1 MLRQFCE
8 RINFPAEAVDYLES
22 VFPKTDADTLKRIG
36 EAFLQDE
43 ETVAEQLRTEAD
55 RCGLPEET
63 VTLFMLIHLF
73 DTVLRKKYTEAGL
86 SEALFWENAEDLTF
100 KLHETHAS
108 KGTWGN
114 SALHWYRKFFDLN
127 CIRLGRLQ
135 YEESTWQEK
144 DFPPLKQGD
153 QVFKIHI
160 PSSGPLT
167 PESVEASF
175 QRAKKFFKDAGIL
188 KTDYIPLMC
197 ASWLIYPPHHDVF
210 PQGGN
215 IQKFQELF
223 TVVTSYER
231 TKDFIRI
238 FHRADDG
245 NYNDLPEDTTLQR
258 NFKKFLLGGGK
269 MGLGR
274 GITFR

>member
-1 MLRQFCE
+1 MLREFCE
-8 RINFPAEAVDYLES
+8 KINFPTDAIDYLVSVQPKVDLDRLQKIGADFLGDKETVTESLAAEA
-22 VFPKTDADTLKRIG
+22 
-36 EAFLQDE
+36 Q
-43 ETVAEQLRTEAD
+43 RT
-55 RCGLPEET
+55 GLPQET

-73 DTVLRKKYTEAGL
+73 DTVLRAKYAEANL
-86 SEALFWENAEDLTF
+86 SETLFWENAEDLTY
-100 KLHETHAS
+100 KLHETYAA

-127 CIRLGRLQ
+127 CIKLGRLQ
-135 YEESTWQEK
+135 YEESTWQEE
-144 DFPPLKQGD
+144 DFPPLKQGE

-167 PESVEASF
+167 PESVEESF
-175 QRAKKFFKDAGIL
+175 QRAKKFFKESGLL
-188 KTDYIPLMC
+188 KTDYIPLSC

-223 TVVTSYER
+223 TVVSGYER
-231 TKDFIRI
+231 TKDFVRI
-238 FHRADDG
+238 FHRDDDG
-245 NYNDLPEDTTLQR
+245 NYDDLPEDTTLQR
-258 NFKKFLLGGGK
+258 NFKKFLQNGGK

>member
-1 MLRQFCE
+1 MLREFCE
-8 RINFPAEAVDYLES
+8 KINFPAEAIDYLVS
-22 VFPKTDADTLKRIG
+22 VQPKVDLDRLQKIGAD
-36 EAFLQDE
+36 FLGDK
-43 ETVAEQLRTEAD
+43 ETVTESLAAEAQRT
-55 RCGLPEET
+55 GLPQET

-73 DTVLRKKYTEAGL
+73 DTVLRAKYAEANL
-86 SEALFWENAEDLTF
+86 SETLFWENAEDLTY
-100 KLHETHAS
+100 KLHETYAA

-127 CIRLGRLQ
+127 CIKLGRLQ
-135 YEESTWQEK
+135 YEESTWLEE
-144 DFPPLKQGD
+144 DFPPLKQGE

-167 PESVEASF
+167 PESVEDSF
-175 QRAKKFFKDAGIL
+175 QRAKKFFKESGLL
-188 KTDYIPLMC
+188 KTDYIPLSC

-223 TVVTSYER
+223 TVVSGYER
-231 TKDFIRI
+231 TKDFVRI
-238 FHRADDG
+238 FHRDDDG
-245 NYNDLPEDTTLQR
+245 NYDNLPEDTTLQR
-258 NFKKFLLGGGK
+258 NFKKFLQNGGK